1 MESPARRKLL
11 KNARN
16 KRVRKNACTY
26 SFYIVGGIVLF
37 ALLIGGLAYGA
48 HRSEV
53 TITGVRVSGAEVA
66 DEQDIVS
73 RAEAALSGAYLFMF
87 PKANFFLYPENAIVR
102 EILASDT
109 RIKSTDVSRSGVE
122 ITVTVV
128 EHTPTYLWCDT
139 TDDRRTRMNAD
150 GKERIDADGS
160 EQGDE
165 ECFFTNDEGYVFSE
179 APLFSGNVYIT
190 LRGPLYGE
198 GTDPRG
204 KRYLPLEQFKKI
216 SQLLALLS
224 QQKIAAHSVRAMGS
238 GDYAVGVR
246 NGLEVRFSIAQDTG
260 RLAENLQSASA
271 ALVDTNDIE
280 YIDLR
285 FGNKVFYK

>member
-1 MESPARRKLL
+1 M
-11 KNARN
+11 
-16 KRVRKNACTY
+16 
-26 SFYIVGGIVLF
+26 
-37 ALLIGGLAYGA
+37 
-48 HRSEV
+48 
-53 TITGVRVSGAEVA
+53 
-66 DEQDIVS
+66 
-73 RAEAALSGAYLFMF
+73 
-87 PKANFFLYPENAIVR
+87 R

-204 KRYLPLEQFKKI
+204 KRYLPLEQFKKY
-216 SQLLALLS
+216 
-224 QQKIAAHSVRAMGS
+224 HSFSRFYRSRNCRTPVRAMGS

-246 NGLEVRFSIAQDTG
+246 NGLEVRFSSRKTRDVSLKICNL
-260 RLAENLQSASA
+260 RLRRLLIQMTLN
-271 ALVDTNDIE
+271 T
-280 YIDLR
+280 
-285 FGNKVFYK
+285 